1 MRLLLG
7 VMTTLTT
14 SATRPLAVARPLA
27 AALSAVAALMVAAAP
42 AGASEA
48 TKIVERCTHGESLSG
63 FSQNG
68 YREALKHLPTEVT
81 EYSECANEIRK
92 AELAA
97 AGGTQGGPSSGSAVA
112 LPLSAGERQA
122 VLNAH
127 RQGSAPVKLDGRTI
141 EPGVI
146 HADVASVT
154 STLPSSLLAILAL
167 VLAGGLALGGTEAYK
182 RFLARRGR

>member
-1 MRLLLG
+1 
-7 VMTTLTT
+7 MTTLTT
-14 SATRPLAVARPLA
+14 SATRPLAVARPLVA
-27 AALSAVAALMVAAAP
+27 ARSAVAALLAMAALLAAAAP
-42 AGASEA
+42 AEASEA
-48 TKIVERCTHGESLSG
+48 TKIVERCTHGESLGG

-97 AGGTQGGPSSGSAVA
+97 AGGTQGGASSGSAVA

-127 RQGSAPVKLDGRTI
+127 RRGSAPVKIDGRTI
-141 EPGVI
+141 EPGVV

-182 RFLARRGR
+182 RFLARRSR